1 MKNRSSVQLNSP
13 VKFFLGQSKSFINST
28 ASQTRKKILSNRNSI
43 VTVSNYGKAQ
53 TESRKKL
60 ELLPLDDI
68 KESII

>member
-43 VTVSNYGKAQ
+43 VTVSNFA
-53 TESRKKL
+53 KKIKKKVIKFFF
-60 ELLPLDDI
+60 LLKKIITTI
-68 KESII
+68 K